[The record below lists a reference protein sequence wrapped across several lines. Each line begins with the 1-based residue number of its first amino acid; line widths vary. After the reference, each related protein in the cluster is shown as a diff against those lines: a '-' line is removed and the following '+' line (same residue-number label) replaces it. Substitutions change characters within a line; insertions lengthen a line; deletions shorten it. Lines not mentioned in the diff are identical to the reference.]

1 MAALGRRKKVKPV
14 AMYWQNIWVYKY
26 LKNAGTAVCK
36 EDYLQGYAYAAGFER
51 QHEPGTANRGRA
63 LPVEYFATHWG
74 HPRIVMDGPVKP
86 TPVRFVFTSIGIP
99 SVCHSVAF

>member
-1 MAALGRRKKVKPV
+1 MAARRGREKVKLAAV
-14 AMYWQNIWVYKY
+14 YWQKILVCLY
-26 LKNAGTAVCK
+26 LKNASTAVCS
-36 EDYLQGYAYAAGFER
+36 EDYLQGYAYATGFER
-51 QHEPGTANRGRA
+51 QHEPGMANRGRA
-63 LPVEYFATHWG
+63 LPIEYFATHWG